1 MASEVLSNVRSAL
14 DTQKNTVLAQYTKF
28 KELVDSIVVPADISE
43 YPKAIRSLQVLT
55 KNIERLSLTFNYE
68 VISSEKEKYKNRI
81 FNDYAKKA
89 ASLEE
94 ELNRRIEEIE
104 EDVRTNVGEHNKSV
118 RDEFEKGNAVYL
130 ALEEKRKKLE
140 EYSDFIVSQC
150 ANCGITSSDIVFSNN
165 SYALDEWN
173 SIYDTAFEY
182 IEKHGANINPVT
194 WLRKLVNND
203 EKVEVIIVCA
213 IIFISLTT
221 ILNYVAMFFLVLV
234 FYSEIMQKNN
244 IQQCAVLLGLL
255 YNVRPLEMGYTPNID
270 ESKLLDEGS
279 AIDSDKRTDELMTW
293 YDEESAKLDEEKP
306 DDDVSAAFAEL
317 STDIVKL
324 TEEYN
329 SIAEQVNSN
338 IKELADNARSKTAE
352 FERKFE
358 EAKRNIKL
366 LGQNQNESL
375 VYRSSFILG
384 LKDGCMP
391 EVVDTG
397 LQNIV
402 IRSSED
408 KELLKRFIQT
418 LVVNAFCNVKPR
430 SLTLTVVDPNDR
442 GKDVI
447 GFRSEEMDANFKI
460 EQRKM
465 SDIIASFD
473 DIARKNMETLRGV
486 DIQTYNTEAE
496 ETGKTSIDYN
506 VILVLSGAEK
516 KEDNEELT
524 AFMSY
529 SASMGIFVWVITPL
543 QYDNCYIFNKPF
555 EGVTKPYEFDTLKY
569 PIAFGNEMGQ
579 RIEKSKPKGLSWG
592 DYLARAYKEPDDFW
606 ALKGD
611 GYIWIEPGFVE
622 GDPSRPDHYTLG
634 NTGDVHGII
643 AGTSGAG
650 KSVYIN
656 HIIATMTKR
665 YGPKELE
672 LWMVDFKGSEFSFYL
687 KTAATPKT
695 LPHIKACLCTSD
707 PEYSKSLFRALRE
720 KADERYSI
728 LTGMQLKNMVQYNE
742 LMVRQGTPEKRWPR
756 VIMIC
761 DEFQVIF
768 TKADGKTIDSVNQD
782 IILISK
788 VARACGIHLI
798 FASQSMKGTISG
810 DTLAMFTL
818 RMCLRCEVE
827 VSEQILGTPYAGLIR
842 QKNGLL
848 YVGSIDDKKKELQ
861 KRFKTPWAPDEMLR
875 EHINRCYD
883 EAIRS
888 GWEYGSVIE
897 YNERTEHSVDEI
909 NEVYKTIESKIQ
921 EGEIPNNG
929 TVFLGRL
936 MVYSAN
942 KAPDNIIFNAGNNEN
957 MFSCFMDMS
966 DLVNFFFTIKCNF
979 DMWQL
984 QPQVVYN
991 SQSEDLHYL
1000 CHLDEIVPAK
1010 LQKLSSPKTSIK
1022 EMVDNF
1028 IKMVDARKANNVRD
1042 VPLYFI
1048 CLGWANAVGFGIDPD
1063 SRVVDKFTI
1072 LLQTAG
1078 EYNVHW
1084 IFIDTEKSG
1093 VTNSVLKA
1101 CKYHVCGKVNEV
1113 TANALCDTPVP
1124 SKPTSLK
1131 NGYAWIF
1138 ANNNLNK
1145 FKIFQSELDRK
1156 VKEVKVVL

>member
-1 MASEVLSNVRSAL
+1 MTSEVLINVKSAL
-14 DTQKNTVLAQYTKF
+14 DMQKNTVLAQYSKF
-28 KELVDSIVVPADISE
+28 KELVDSIVVPVDLAD

-55 KNIERLSLTFNYE
+55 KNIERLSLTFNYD
-68 VISSEKEKYKNRI
+68 VIASEKESYKNKL
-81 FNDYAKKA
+81 FDDYTRKA
-89 ASLEE
+89 QELEE

-104 EDVRTNVGEHNKSV
+104 SDIKTNVDKHNQGV

-130 ALEEKRKKLE
+130 ELEEKRKKLE

-150 ANCGITSSDIVFSNN
+150 ANCGITSSDIVLSND
-165 SYALDEWN
+165 SYALEEWN
-173 SIYDTAFEY
+173 NIYDTAFEY
-182 IEKHGANINPVT
+182 INKHGANINPIT
-194 WLRKLVNND
+194 WIRKLVNND
-203 EKVEVIIVCA
+203 EKVEVAIVC
-213 IIFISLTT
+213 ILLVISLTT
-221 ILNYVAMFFLVLV
+221 ILNYIAVFFLILV
-234 FYSEIMQKNN
+234 FYSEIMQKQK

-255 YNVRPLEMGYTPNID
+255 YNVRPLDMGYVPDID
-270 ESKLLDEGS
+270 ESQLIDEDS
-279 AIDSDKRTDELMTW
+279 AIDSDERTDELMAW

-306 DDDVSAAFAEL
+306 DDEVSAAFASL
-317 STDIVKL
+317 STEIMEL
-324 TEEYN
+324 TKEYDA
-329 SIAEQVNSN
+329 IAESVNSK
-338 IKELADNARSKTAE
+338 IKELAEYTRNKTAE
-352 FERKFE
+352 FEVKFE
-358 EAKRNIKL
+358 EEKKAVKL

-375 VYRSSFILG
+375 VYRPSFILG

-391 EVVDTG
+391 EIVNTG

-402 IRSSED
+402 IRPCAD
-408 KELLKRFIQT
+408 KELLKRFIQA
-418 LVVNAFCNVKPR
+418 LVVNAFCNVKPQA
-430 SLTLTVVDPNDR
+430 LTLTVVDPNDR

-447 GFRSEEMDANFKI
+447 GFRSDEMDANFKI

-465 SDIIASFD
+465 SDIIATFD

-496 ETGKTSIDYN
+496 ETGKTSMDYN

-543 QYDNCYIFNKPF
+543 QYSNCYIFNKPF
-555 EGVTKPYEFDTLKY
+555 EGVQNPYTFDTLRY
-569 PIAFGNEMGQ
+569 PIEFGNEMGE
-579 RIEKSKPKGLSWG
+579 RIRKSKPKGLGWQ
-592 DYLARAYKEPDDFW
+592 DYLARAFKEPDDFW

-611 GYIWIEPGFVE
+611 EFIWIEPGFVE

-634 NTGDVHGII
+634 NTGDVHGVI

-665 YGPKELE
+665 YGPKDLE
-672 LWMVDFKGSEFSFYL
+672 LWLVDFKGSEFSFYL
-687 KTAATPKT
+687 KTEATPKT

-720 KADERYSI
+720 MADERYNK
-728 LTGMQLKNMVQYNE
+728 LTTMQLKNMVQYNE
-742 LMVRQGTPEKRWPR
+742 LMVREGTPEKRWPR
-756 VIMIC
+756 VIMIV

-798 FASQSMKGTISG
+798 FASQSMKGTISA

-842 QKNGLL
+842 QKNGIL

-861 KRFKTPWAPDEMLR
+861 KRFKTPWAPDSMLR

-883 EAIRS
+883 EAINS
-888 GWEYGSVIE
+888 GWKYGNVIE
-897 YNERTEHSVDEI
+897 YNERTKHYVDEI
-909 NEVYKTIESKIQ
+909 NGVYELIKPRIEA
-921 EGEIPNNG
+921 GEFPTNG
-929 TVFLGRL
+929 TLFLGRL
-936 MVYSAN
+936 MVYSSN
-942 KAPDNIIFNAGNNEN
+942 KAPDNIIFNANNNEN
-957 MFSCFMDMS
+957 MFSCFMDTS
-966 DLVNFFFTIKCNF
+966 DLVNFFFTIKRNF
-979 DMWQL
+979 ELWKV

-991 SQSEDLHYL
+991 SQSDDLHYL
-1000 CHLDEIVPAK
+1000 CHLDEVVPAK
-1010 LQKLSSPKTSIK
+1010 LQKLSTAKTSVK
-1022 EMVDNF
+1022 DMVENF
-1028 IKMVDARKANNVRD
+1028 IKMVDARKANNIRD
-1042 VPLYFI
+1042 IPLYFI

-1063 SRVVDKFTI
+1063 NRTVDKFTI

-1084 IFIDTEKSG
+1084 IFLDQEKSG

-1101 CKYHVCGKVNEV
+1101 CKYHVCGKVNET
-1113 TANALCDTPVP
+1113 TATALCDTAVP
-1124 SKPTSLK
+1124 SKPTSLE

-1145 FKIFQSELDRK
+1145 FKIFQSKLDRK
-1156 VKEVKVVL
+1156 VKEVKVIL